1 MVVSKM
7 RAYRQMQGLSLYV
20 IARETGI
27 SEPMLSLAE
36 RGLRRLNDEAK
47 RKVAQVLG
55 CKVETLFG
63 DDEDGG
69 A

>member
-1 MVVSKM
+1 MVVSRM

-20 IARETGI
+20 VARETGI

-36 RGLRRLNDEAK
+36 RGLRRLKSADKE
-47 RKVAQVLG
+47 KVAQALN
-55 CKVETLFG
+55 CKVEDLFE